1 MNIEKKKLSIVL
13 IIVGIA
19 FITLFYML
27 NNKTTIKQTDEEFY
41 NSLLYVKEVDSLQK
55 AVSSNLLKM
64 KIKEDKPVETTFR
77 KLTGLSTNKIFIVDR
92 MVIDYS
98 KPCDGL
104 INTAYLVNKEPCQ
117 FALIEAKNKSFFY
130 LRGSCDYDLFN
141 LSANYAGFD
150 KLYFNLKYP
159 IEEIKDDDK
168 LIISIQSKN
177 EKVPNFFIEPKI
189 HIESKIV
196 CEKVY

>member
-19 FITLFYML
+19 FITLFYMP

-77 KLTGLSTNKIFIVDR
+77 ELTGLSTNKIFIVDR

-104 INTAYLVNKEPCQ
+104 INTACLVDKEPCQ
-117 FALIEAKNKSFFY
+117 FALIKAKDKSLFY

-141 LSANYAGFD
+141 LAANYAGFD
-150 KLYFNLKYP
+150 KLCFNLKYP
-159 IEEIKDDDK
+159 IEEINDNDK
-168 LIISIQSKN
+168 LVISIQSKN
-177 EKVPNFFIEPKI
+177 EKVPHFFIEPKI
-189 HIESKIV
+189 HTESKVV
-196 CEKVY
+196 CEKIY